1 MALILNFI
9 LRGLMEKTY
18 TMFIGGLQ
26 RGTQQQDRDSKL
38 ANLSQD
44 TIAIIFD
51 SIDSYSYSHTNEKTS
66 YAVESRSA
74 VTDHVYSPDSK
85 FSFTGRITSSPY
97 FIRSQNE
104 WDKNTDPTNP
114 KGSNR
119 FQAAYD
125 VLKAARDA
133 KQAITL
139 STEETVLTNYVIV
152 ALNILRD
159 SPLEQLVVSIDLE
172 EMRQVVVGKTVLANV
187 GDSLKIEA
195 GGPKNKGATA
205 AKPAGADSQVNTAL
219 KNPNPLSQKMFEYVL
234 LPPKK

>member
-1 MALILNFI
+1 
-9 LRGLMEKTY
+9 MEKTY

-26 RGTQQQDRDSKL
+26 YGSPQQDRDAKL
-38 ANLSQD
+38 VNLAQNN
-44 TIAIIFD
+44 IAIIFD
-51 SIDSYSYSHTNEKTS
+51 SIDNYAYNHSNEKTS
-66 YAVESRSA
+66 YAVESRSS
-74 VTDHVYSPDSK
+74 VTDHVFSPDSK

-139 STEETVLTNYVIV
+139 STEETVLTNYVITN
-152 ALNILRD
+152 LNILRD

-172 EMRQVVVGKTVLANV
+172 EIMTVIVGKTVLANV
-187 GDSLKIEA
+187 GDSLKNSA